1 MASIRKIPLILMLL
15 STLFISSCDM
25 LSSTDDSDTSEF
37 QNEAELAALWL
48 SGELEPPP
56 VLTAMIKQD
65 LYDIR
70 AKYGREILEL
80 NKIHFQH
87 PDGEKELLIDFN
99 QYGYNRFLKGTF
111 DEWDS
116 LNKRFNVAEIK
127 TRNSSSKSAKLILAR
142 NYNLHKVS
150 KLYSELDDI
159 VSCSPNGFDGIYEP
173 TTIYPWNTSDGRAYL
188 FREGDYMGSHFWYFK
203 RVGAEFE
210 FIGDCFMV
218 GPVPEWWPEI
228 SEALNYTGYLGE

>member
-1 MASIRKIPLILMLL
+1 MKIRTILPIFALL
-15 STLFISSCDM
+15 TILCISSCDI
-25 LSSTDDSDTSEF
+25 LSSNDDSNVSAF

-65 LYDIR
+65 LHDIR

-80 NKIHFQH
+80 NKIRFQH

-99 QYGYNRFLKGTF
+99 QYGYNRYLKGTF

-127 TRNSSSKSAKLILAR
+127 TRNSQTKSAKLILGR
-142 NYNLHKVS
+142 NYNLHRVS
-150 KLYSELDDI
+150 QLYLDLDDI
-159 VSCSPNGFDGIYEP
+159 VSCAPNGIISLNDP
-173 TTIYPWNTSDGRAYL
+173 TTIYPWNTSEGRAYL
-188 FREGDYMGSHFWYFK
+188 FREGFYMGSHFWYFK
-203 RVGAEFE
+203 RVGVEFE
-210 FIGDCFMV
+210 LIGDCFMV
-218 GPVPEWWPEI
+218 GPVPEWWSEI
-228 SEALNYTGYLGE
+228 SDALNYTGYLGE